1 MRKYI
6 AVAAAAVLA
15 IGAAQSFAQEKRELR
30 GNMTL
35 KYNVVPQD
43 VDSLQ
48 EMFTQGVWYGRL
60 RFNSFL
66 WDWDK
71 EYAGKTKDNW
81 AIGIGGSLEYKTAYY
96 HGLGATVGIYTSQNP
111 WHMDKDEVKF
121 VKAGKD
127 TFSRY
132 RVKTT
137 GHFGMTVVA
146 QAFLEYKRDK
156 TSFKAGRQIFESMLT
171 KSNDTKMIPNTFEGY
186 SLTSRYFS
194 GTTIK
199 LAYFTKQKLR
209 DHTTFHDVL
218 TFKDANGESW
228 ANNDDSA
235 VNKAL
240 SYANFVAAGKDPQND
255 LIVAELANRSLVPNL
270 KFKLNYTTV
279 PDVVALAGLEAH
291 YKIPLGEYNLVP
303 GFRYIKQFDKG
314 ADEIGRLGIAVANL
328 KANGDGYKDPYSVD
342 SYIWMARFDLK
353 PKNKVWWARVGY
365 SKVADKADI
374 IAPWRG
380 FPTGGFTR
388 AMAQYNWYANT
399 KTWMIRGVVN
409 LDKGGLV
416 PGLKASLRYAVQDFD
431 DKKPGVQADSNIVHL
446 DLIEKIKSIPGLYLK
461 FRMGLVNGDDNT
473 KDINGNLKKDPSYN
487 EFRFEVNYLF

>member
-1 MRKYI
+1 MIRI
-6 AVAAAAVLA
+6 AVLA
-15 IGAAQSFAQEKRELR
+15 LGLLSLGAMAKEKRELR

-35 KYNVVPQD
+35 KYNLLPGEAN
-43 VDSLQ
+43 SLQ
-48 EMFTQGVWYGRL
+48 EMFTNGQWYGRL

-71 EYAGKTKDNW
+71 EYPGKTKDNW
-81 AIGIGGSLEYKTAYY
+81 AIGIGGSLEYKTAYFK
-96 HGLGATVGIYTSQNP
+96 GLGATVAIYTSQNP

-146 QAFLEYKRDK
+146 QAYLEYKRNK
-156 TSFKAGRQIFESMLT
+156 TSLKAGRQIFESMFT

-186 SLTSRYFS
+186 SLISKYFPK
-194 GTTIK
+194 TTIK

-209 DHTTFHDVL
+209 DHTTFHDVI
-218 TFKDANGESW
+218 TFKDANEKSW

-240 SYANFVAAGKDPQND
+240 SYQNFVAARKDPQHD
-255 LIVAELANRSLVPNL
+255 LIVAEVSNRSIQNL
-270 KFKLNYTTV
+270 KLKLNYTTV
-279 PDVVALAGLEAH
+279 PDVVALAALEAH
-291 YKIPLGEYNLVP
+291 YKIGLGEYDLVP

-314 ADEIGRLGIAVANL
+314 AKDIGALGVAVANL

-342 SYIWMARFDLK
+342 SSLWMARLDLK
-353 PKNKVWWARVGY
+353 AKNRIWWARLGY
-365 SKVADKADI
+365 SKVADEADI

-399 KTWMIRGVVN
+399 KTWMVRGVVN
-409 LDKGGLV
+409 LDKAGV
-416 PGLKASLRYAVQDFD
+416 VSGLKASLRYAMQDFD
-431 DKKPGVQADSNIVHL
+431 DKKPGVQADSNVVHL
-446 DLIEKIKSIPGLYLK
+446 DLVEKVKSVPGIYFK

-473 KDINGNLKKDPSYN
+473 YDINGNLKKDPSYN
-487 EFRFEVNYLF
+487 EYRFEVNYLF